1 MADFPSVAL
10 SHAHNRFQH
19 IKYYGEPPELSDFN
33 ESNEILGG
41 LMYRPPLKSPNLTLW
56 TKMTIK

>member
-41 LMYRPPLKSPNLTLW
+41 LMTMFGIFYDDTFKQLFPS
-56 TKMTIK
+56 